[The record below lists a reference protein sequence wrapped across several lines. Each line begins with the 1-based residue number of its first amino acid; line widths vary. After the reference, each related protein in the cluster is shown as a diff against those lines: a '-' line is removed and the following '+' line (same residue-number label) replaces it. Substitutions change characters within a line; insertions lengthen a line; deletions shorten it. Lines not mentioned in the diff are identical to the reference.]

1 MAGIASKSNA
11 IEMAETIQENNVE
24 PGDVSYEQILYMY
37 DMAKKEL
44 DIRRIENRKQKI
56 LIANFKL

>member
-11 IEMAETIQENNVE
+11 IKMEDTIQENNVE

-44 DIRRIENRKQKI
+44 DIRRIENRKQSTGKF
-56 LIANFKL
+56 LV